1 MDNENDKP
9 VPRSSVRGIST
20 KARAYQA
27 RMRSLRR
34 NRRAAVERSGGDWRA
49 THWANGNVPGLY
61 ADGAGIDGELPVDG
75 NGVHALDFND
85 RSVVDWSDMDKAEDY
100 N

>member
-1 MDNENDKP
+1 MDTEEKKP
-9 VPRSSVRGIST
+9 GARGIST
-20 KARAYQA
+20 RARAYQA
-27 RMRSLRR
+27 RMRSLRKE
-34 NRRAAVERSGGDWRA
+34 RRAQIERGGGDWRVA
-49 THWANGNVPGLY
+49 HWANGNVPGLY

-75 NGVHALDFND
+75 NGVHPLDFND